1 MVAGG
6 YGGGRVNLQRGSMS
20 FGGDGTVLR
29 PDCGGRESI
38 HVLLCTLLCWNTSSS
53 DCTRKRDFT
62 GKKGVLGSI
71 LWDPTFS
78 SPNQQDS
85 PAPDPGLS
93 AGLSIGGTSLDS
105 LRSVHTNCPPPSPM
119 GLGWWDRQAPGLSL
133 GSSGTGQEAPKPFSL
148 WMLGAADG
156 CGGQRCDLHVV
167 IPLSYA
173 PSLGSQRKKGHPR
186 LPCPKSHT

>member
-29 PDCGGRESI
+29 PDCGGCESI
-38 HVLLCTLLCWNTSSS
+38 HVLLCTQNKIKMENQRILLCWNTSSS

-62 GKKGVLGSI
+62 GKKGDLGSI
-71 LWDPTFS
+71 LRDPTFS

-93 AGLSIGGTSLDS
+93 AGLSIGDTSLDS

-133 GSSGTGQEAPKPFSL
+133 GSFGTGQEAPKPFSL
-148 WMLGAADG
+148 WMLGSSG
-156 CGGQRCDLHVV
+156 WLWG
-167 IPLSYA
+167 
-173 PSLGSQRKKGHPR
+173 
-186 LPCPKSHT
+186 TEM